1 MLRLM
6 GGGKGL
12 HLVNEG
18 GGLLLGIGA
27 QGVEALPV
35 FRHPHRHHGDAV
47 DSRGHARQIQQ
58 GAVQGGAVVD
68 PGTGDDLAVHG
79 DAGLGEA
86 AHDGDAL
93 PGPAVF
99 QHFTAQLRVGGVD
112 GHVDGGDAQ
121 GDDPLHLPLG
131 QIC

>member
-1 MLRLM
+1 M

-12 HLVNEG
+12 HLVYEG
-18 GGLLLGIGA
+18 GGLLLCIGA

-35 FRHPHRHHGDAV
+35 FCDPHRHHGDAV
-47 DSRGHARQIQQ
+47 HRRGHVRQIKQ

-99 QHFTAQLRVGGVD
+99 QHFTAQVRVGGVD